1 MTVSNLFTMAA
12 AALILAGCVTSE
24 DPGDGGF
31 FNGVAGAS
39 NGTYDRRVATRQAE
53 VDRAQAENAR
63 LTAELARLRGEH
75 SRAKSDLIAA
85 RSKAQ
90 AAGVKLSPTQEG
102 QVAAALRSDPARV
115 ESLSKAIADARRLSE
130 TISRM
135 AG

>member
-1 MTVSNLFTMAA
+1 MTVSNLFTVAA
-12 AALILAGCVTSE
+12 VLILAGCVTSQ

-39 NGTYDRRVATRQAE
+39 NGTYDQRVANRQAE

-63 LTAELARLRGEH
+63 LTSELARLRGEH

-85 RSKAQ
+85 RSKAR
-90 AAGVKLSPTQEG
+90 AAGVNLSPTQER
-102 QVAAALRSDPARV
+102 QVAAALQSDPARV

-130 TISRM
+130 TISQM